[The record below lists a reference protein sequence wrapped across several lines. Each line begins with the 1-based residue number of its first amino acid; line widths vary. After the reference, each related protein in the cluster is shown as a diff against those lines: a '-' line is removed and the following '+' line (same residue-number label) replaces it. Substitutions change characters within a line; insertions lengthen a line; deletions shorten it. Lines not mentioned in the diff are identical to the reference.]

1 MSVHIEAKPVKL
13 PIKFYY
19 RDPSEQNILRKLFRE
34 SCLL

>member
-19 RDPSEQNILRKLFRE
+19 RGSLRAKYIAETF
-34 SCLL
+34 